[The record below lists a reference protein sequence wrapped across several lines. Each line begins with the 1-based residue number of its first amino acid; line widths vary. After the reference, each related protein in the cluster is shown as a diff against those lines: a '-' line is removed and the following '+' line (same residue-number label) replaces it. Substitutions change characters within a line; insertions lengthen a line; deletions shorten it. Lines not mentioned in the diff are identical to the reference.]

1 MAELVGRMSLPQ
13 ELSLE
18 AVQRVATR
26 LDGAARTR
34 NRKLTIRRLW
44 VRLAV
49 VLLLGL
55 SLTSLAAGLVCT
67 NDTGSWRPRYSN
79 GHAHEDTAPPCAV
92 GQRGVSPFPLLPP
105 PGPSEQT
112 LPSKA
117 TPESSVSHPM
127 QSPGGYRIPR
137 SLPKSHEPSDLS
149 AQLHG
154 ELEDLNQALVQ
165 LRLEHDPSTALA
177 TLSRYRHRYP
187 EGLLASEAALDEVE
201 SNLAL
206 GRESQALSI
215 LDAMHAHGFAGV
227 PRVAEVR
234 VLYGELL
241 VKDGRCGEAV
251 PELDLV
257 VNSHPSTVLRNRAI
271 RQLAACGD
279 PSGE

>member
-1 MAELVGRMSLPQ
+1 MSLPQ

-55 SLTSLAAGLVCT
+55 SLTSLAAGLVVRT
-67 NDTGSWRPRYSN
+67 TLVHGGRDIPTVMHTRTLRPP
-79 GHAHEDTAPPCAV
+79 APSASVESP
-92 GQRGVSPFPLLPP
+92 PFPLLPP

-137 SLPKSHEPSDLS
+137 SLPKSHEPSDSS

-215 LDAMHAHGFAGV
+215 LDAMHAHGFSGV

-279 PSGE
+279 RSGE